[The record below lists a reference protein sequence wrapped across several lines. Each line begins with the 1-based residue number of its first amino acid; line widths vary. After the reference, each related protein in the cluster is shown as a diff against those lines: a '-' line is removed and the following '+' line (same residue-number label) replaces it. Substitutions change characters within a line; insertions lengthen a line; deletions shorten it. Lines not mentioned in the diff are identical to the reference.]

1 MMTGIWRLIVL
12 LTLALTF
19 AACGE
24 DEDGGGGGAGEEPA
38 KTLKVYS
45 SLPLQGA
52 AREQNVAIVNGAKLA
67 LEQAGGRAGKF
78 AIEYESL
85 DDSTAQAGGWE
96 PGATTANARRAAQ
109 DDATIAYIGEFNS
122 GATALSLPLLNEA
135 GVPQISPGNT
145 AVGITSDAPGADE
158 GEPDKYYPTGTRT
171 YARLLPKDTVQG
183 AALVAVMKEEDC
195 TAAYILNDKE
205 VYGAGL
211 ARNVELSAEEQG
223 LEIKGNDG
231 IDKNAANYRAIAAK
245 IADTGADCFVFSGI
259 TANNAVQ
266 VFKDMAAALP
276 DGKLFGPEGIA
287 ETGFFDA
294 SEGGI
299 PADVAERTL
308 LTIPGLPPEEYTSAG
323 REFVKAYAAEYGDDS
338 PDRYAIYGYESMKLI
353 LDSIA
358 AAGDNGDDRA
368 AVVDQVFATK
378 DRDSVLGTY
387 SIDANGD
394 TTLTTYGIY
403 RIQNDET
410 TFDRT
415 VEPPT
420 S

>member
-1 MMTGIWRLIVL
+1 MTAMWRLIVVIAL
-12 LTLALTF
+12 ATTL

-24 DEDGGGGGAGEEPA
+24 DEDGGGGGAGDERA

-85 DDSTAQAGGWE
+85 DDSTAQAAGWE

-109 DDATIAYIGEFNS
+109 DDAAIGYIGEFNS

-135 GVPQISPGNT
+135 GLLQISPGNT
-145 AVGITSDAPGADE
+145 AVGITSDEPGAAA
-158 GEPDKYYPTGTRT
+158 GEPDKYYPTGKRT

-183 AALVAVMKEEDC
+183 AALVAVMKEEGC
-195 TAAYILNDKE
+195 ASAYVLNDKE
-205 VYGAGL
+205 VYGTGL
-211 ARNVELSAEEQG
+211 ARNVELAAKEQG
-223 LEIKGNDG
+223 LDITGNDG
-231 IDKNAANYRAIAAK
+231 IDKNAANYRSLAAK
-245 IADTGADCFVFSGI
+245 IADTGADCFVYTGI

-266 VFKDMAAALP
+266 VFKDMAVALP

-308 LTIPGLPPEEYTSAG
+308 LTIPGLPPEEYTPAG
-323 REFVKAYAAEYGDDS
+323 MEFVKTYAAKYGDKT

-353 LDSIA
+353 LDTIA

-387 SIDANGD
+387 SIDENGD
-394 TTLTTYGIY
+394 TTLTTYGVY
-403 RIQNDET
+403 RIQNNET
-410 TFDRT
+410 KFDRT
-415 VEPPT
+415 IKPPT